1 MLKIGHRGAPRN
13 EPENTLR
20 SFKKALSLNVVMI
33 ECDAHLTKDGQV
45 VVIHDPTVERTT
57 NGKGKVKGFTLKEIK
72 RLDAGKGEKIPTLE
86 EIVKLVKGKCML
98 NLDVK
103 DTRVIDKVVEVITK
117 FKFAAKTFI
126 SAPRSDTL
134 SKIKKKNKDIGKV
147 LVFYPIR
154 YEWLQRIFNL
164 FMFFILPLTKRIVLH
179 KAKKAQA
186 SIISLQKTLA
196 TRGIISFSQKHNF
209 KVFVWTVDEKSE
221 IQKFTR
227 RNVDGIYSNY
237 PELL

>member
-1 MLKIGHRGAPRN
+1 MLKIGHRGAPGD

-20 SFKKALSLNVVMI
+20 SFKKALSLGVDMI
-33 ECDAHLTKDGQV
+33 ECDVHLTKDGKV
-45 VVIHDPTVERTT
+45 VVIHDPTLERTT
-57 NGKGKVKGFTLKEIK
+57 NGKGKVRDLTLKQLQK
-72 RLDAGKGEKIPTLE
+72 FDAGKREKISTLE
-86 EIVKLVKGKCML
+86 EVITLVKGKCLL
-98 NLDVK
+98 NIDVK
-103 DTRVIDKVVEVITK
+103 DPRVIDNVVDIISRY
-117 FKFAAKTFI
+117 KFATKTFI
-126 SAPRSDTL
+126 SAPWSDTL
-134 SKIKKKNKDIGKV
+134 LKIKKKNKDIGTV

-154 YEWLQRIFNL
+154 YEWLQRIFNFVMLL
-164 FMFFILPLTKRIVLH
+164 FLPLTKKIVLY

-186 SIISLQKTLA
+186 SIIGLQKTLA
-196 TRGIISFSQKHNF
+196 TQGMISFLQKHNF